1 MEIVHSAMRFI
12 LKGLA
17 DCKLNGF
24 GAKTGDGT
32 ILRCHP
38 VLTNYIADMTE
49 VNDMTATRGGVQTAR
64 PCHRCMVCSEELPFS
79 YEYQPR
85 THRSITCTRQA
96 HTQLKEEGAWL
107 KPHGKQSQAR
117 KCMERAELLMKDDSI
132 SMYESFLESTPLVDY
147 LGTDETLN
155 AFSFEPLHNLHLVV
169 SKLIKTCMYNRLS
182 SHTLFFPPCEKA
194 TKKNITWM

>member
-1 MEIVHSAMRFI
+1 MMGFLQVFTDKTNTTLKPSGVSAYPIHVTLQNFSDSFRKVFINSVLSIIGYLPVKISKFSSPYDEDNIPSTSTPRDRLIRIEIVHSAMRFI

-38 VLTNYIADMTE
+38 VLINYVANMTE

-96 HTQLKEEGAWL
+96 HT
-107 KPHGKQSQAR
+107 
-117 KCMERAELLMKDDSI
+117 
-132 SMYESFLESTPLVDY
+132 
-147 LGTDETLN
+147 
-155 AFSFEPLHNLHLVV
+155 
-169 SKLIKTCMYNRLS
+169 
-182 SHTLFFPPCEKA
+182 
-194 TKKNITWM
+194 